1 MVVVVVAG
9 VGSAFVVVFV
19 VLAAVEVVVDLA
31 LVAVLIVAAAAVL
44 VGWLLV
50 WDFVPRSRFLSLG
63 SLGHRLCHR

>member
-1 MVVVVVAG
+1 MVVAG

-50 WDFVPRSRFLSLG
+50 LDFVPRSRFLALG
-63 SLGHRLCHR
+63 SLGHHLCHR